1 MVGRPREWGRGT
13 CTGGA
18 TGPLYPAVSMGMT
31 GSFGL
36 SVAGDQLSGGFLMS
50 MGGYC
55 LAIPIAGPGVLP
67 RPTGYRAVPGSVGPL
82 GTCRA

>member
-1 MVGRPREWGRGT
+1 
-13 CTGGA
+13 
-18 TGPLYPAVSMGMT
+18 
-31 GSFGL
+31 
-36 SVAGDQLSGGFLMS
+36 MS